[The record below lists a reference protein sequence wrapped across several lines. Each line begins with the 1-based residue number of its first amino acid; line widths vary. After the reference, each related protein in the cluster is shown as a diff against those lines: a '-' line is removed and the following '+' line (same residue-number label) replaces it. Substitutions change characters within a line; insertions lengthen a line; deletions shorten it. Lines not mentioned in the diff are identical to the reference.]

1 MRKEVLAT
9 GLFAFL
15 GALANET
22 SAQDRLPVIDMH
34 LHSYDEKTYAAFP
47 DQYGEMAPP
56 SVEAHFSATYDSLR
70 RHNIVLGVVS
80 GSVASEEAWIE
91 NDKDG
96 RLLRG
101 FSSSN
106 LRDVTPEAFEALVKD
121 GNVDVFG
128 EIGAFYQ
135 GKTLADPLYDPY
147 LKICEEYGIPVAV
160 HTDGGPPRTTDF
172 APEARLVLGNPLLIE
187 DVLVRYPNLK
197 IYMMH
202 SGGAWFR
209 EALQLMLSHPHV
221 YTDLGVVLWAHPV
234 PMFYGREFLVRAK
247 EFGMLDRVMF
257 GSDQMMWPHGID
269 ASIERLESFDF
280 LTEEEKRDILY
291 NNAARFLGL
300 SEEQIAEHHR
310 R

>member
-1 MRKEVLAT
+1 MRKEALVT

-15 GALANET
+15 GALANDT
-22 SAQDRLPVIDMH
+22 SAQGRLPVIGMH

-47 DQYGEMAPP
+47 DQFGEMAPP
-56 SVEAHFSATYDSLR
+56 SVEAHFNATYDSLR
-70 RHNIVLGVVS
+70 RQNIVPGVVS

-106 LRDVTPEAFEALVKD
+106 LSDVTPEAFEALVKD

-147 LKICEEYGIPVAV
+147 LKICEKYGIPVAI
-160 HTDGGPPRTTDF
+160 HTGGGPPMTTDF
-172 APEARLVLGNPLLIE
+172 APEARLVPGNPLLIE
-187 DVLVRYPNLK
+187 DVPVRYPNLK

-202 SGGAWFR
+202 SGVAWFR

-221 YTDLGVVLWAHPV
+221 YTDLGLVLWAHPA
-234 PMFYGREFLVRAK
+234 PMFYGREFLIRAK

-291 NNAARFLGL
+291 NNAALFLGL
-300 SEEQIAEHHR
+300 SEEQITEHHR